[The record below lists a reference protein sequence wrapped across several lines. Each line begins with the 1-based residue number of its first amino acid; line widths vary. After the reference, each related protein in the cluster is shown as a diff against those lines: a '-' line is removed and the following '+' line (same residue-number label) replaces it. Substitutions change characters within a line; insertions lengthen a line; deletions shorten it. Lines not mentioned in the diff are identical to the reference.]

1 MIERLGGGQ
10 RCECDSRLIRCQ
22 RDLWGA
28 KVVPV
33 GPRRGQPRL
42 LHAYHVRQVLPTEIL
57 EQRVL
62 IVRLAKPSQQ
72 RVRVPGDEAQWISLL
87 LRLGD

>member
-1 MIERLGGGQ
+1 MNGWNWVVVSTVNDSGCDLGT
-10 RCECDSRLIRCQ
+10 IAN
-22 RDLWGA
+22 LWGA
-28 KVVPV
+28 KVLPV

-72 RVRVPGDEAQWISLL
+72 RVRVPGDEAQWISPA
-87 LRLGD
+87 RLGD